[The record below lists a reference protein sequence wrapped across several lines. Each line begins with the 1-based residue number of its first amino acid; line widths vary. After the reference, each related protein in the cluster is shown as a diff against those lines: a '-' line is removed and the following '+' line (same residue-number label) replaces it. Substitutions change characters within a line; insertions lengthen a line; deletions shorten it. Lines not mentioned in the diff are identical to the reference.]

1 MLVEVEFENQIDMS
15 IYEKAMIENRQN
27 DESISHEEMKRELGL

>member
-15 IYEKAMIENRQN
+15 IYEKEMIENRQN